1 MKLFQTINLKAAVA
15 LATLG
20 FKPNNPPVTRIVRQD
35 GKEST
40 VFWFDCVNDKG
51 QDASEVYRAMT
62 KDGEELERKDPE
74 NPINYIRAALANR
87 DVLVELIRDT
97 PRIIEIER
105 DGKKIAISEK
115 ASLETKKEMS
125 AFLR

>member
-20 FKPNNPPVTRIVRQD
+20 FKPNNPPVTRIIRQD

-40 VFWFDCVNDKG
+40 VFWFDGISDKG
-51 QDASEVYRAMT
+51 QDASEVYRSMT
-62 KDGEELERKDPE
+62 KDGEDLEKKDPE

-87 DVLVELIRDT
+87 DVLVDLIRNT
-97 PRIIEIER
+97 PRIVEVER
-105 DGKKIAISEK
+105 NGKKIAISEN
-115 ASLETKKEMS
+115 ASIETKKEMTR
-125 AFLR
+125 FL